1 MADYRLSNDSN
12 RVYSNYYMQYIY
24 NDSTSDIA
32 MWQIYQDWLAEGNTP
47 DPAPTQEEEDKFD
60 LGIRQTQRYVS
71 LQSGFVKMFKLILS
85 LYKVG
90 VANGAWVAGDFDQN
104 IRDMA
109 QNWKQIIDDYE
120 AEE

>member
-1 MADYRLSNDSN
+1 MADYRLSNDSS
-12 RVYSNYYMQYIY
+12 RVYNFLLLQYF
-24 NDSTSDIA
+24 DSTSVE
-32 MWQIYQDWLAEGNTP
+32 YQTWIAEGNTP

-85 LYKVG
+85 LYQVG
-90 VANGAWVAGDFDQN
+90 VANGAWVAGDFDQD